1 MKITFDKEKIQA
13 VLEFINAYTN
23 TTVTLFDSHMNCV
36 VDVGEW
42 KDYCL
47 LIGDKEDRL
56 SLCKQC
62 NHIHSQQSASQNG
75 IVKYCCHAG
84 IAEAVT
90 PIIANGNLVAY
101 FMIGKFRDAEQT
113 ISTPNAVIEAAK
125 KYDLPEGAML
135 DAYYKLP
142 ELNEQQ
148 IDRAISAI
156 KICVQIIAA
165 EYIQVEHHKVFT
177 IVEEYVRNNFK
188 SKIYIDDLCKLCD
201 VSRATLYKIMYSEIQ
216 LSPMDYVS
224 SYRVSVAKKLLAS
237 TKLSL
242 EKIAIDCGFSDH
254 KTFERAFV
262 QFEKMTPAEYRQTCA
277 SPLHPKKP

>member
-1 MKITFDKEKIQA
+1 MKITFDKDKIRS

-23 TTVTLFDSHMNCV
+23 TTVTLFDRHLNCV

-47 LIGDKEDRL
+47 LIGDNESRL
-56 SLCKQC
+56 DLCKQC
-62 NHIHSQQSASQNG
+62 NHIHSQQATSQNG

-90 PIIANGNLVAY
+90 PIYVNGNLVAY
-101 FMIGKFRDAEQT
+101 FMIGKFRDAEQL
-113 ISTPNAVIEAAK
+113 ISTPNAVIEAAQ
-125 KYDLPEGAML
+125 KYGLPVNAML
-135 DAYYKLP
+135 EAYYKLP

-148 IDRAISAI
+148 VDKAIAAI
-156 KICVQIIAA
+156 KICVQIIAS
-165 EYIQVEHHKVFT
+165 EYIQVEHHKIFT
-177 IVEEYVRNNFK
+177 LIEDHVKQNYR

-216 LSPMDYVS
+216 LSPIDFVY
-224 SYRVSVAKKLLAS
+224 SYRVEVAKKLLTT
-237 TKLSL
+237 TKMSL
-242 EKIAIDCGFSDH
+242 EKVAGECGFSDH

-262 QFEKMTPAEYRQTCA
+262 QFEKMTPAEYRQ
-277 SPLHPKKP
+277 SKK